1 MPTTTE
7 VQQKRRQLV
16 ADGVDPFLLL
26 AEVLTDNDRLRAQV
40 ERLQLVVRGTQSK
53 STST

>member
-7 VQQKRRQLV
+7 VQQKRRQLA

-26 AEVLTDNDRLRAQV
+26 AEVLTDNERLRAQV
-40 ERLQLVVRGTQSK
+40 DHLQRIATACGVKG
-53 STST
+53 